1 MYRHKISLFF
11 IIYPGTVFYSP
22 GIGDVLL
29 VSAKHS
35 VRYGIL
41 IYFNINYIPTTLD
54 DFKRGV
60 FVPVNWQAA
69 GYAGYPKQPSAKHL
83 VQPGM
88 PSQFLFPEED
98 AGVFYSYS
106 FFKSFSLERK
116 RSLRF

>member
-1 MYRHKISLFF
+1 MRKNYYLMANHIS
-11 IIYPGTVFYSP
+11 
-22 GIGDVLL
+22 
-29 VSAKHS
+29 
-35 VRYGIL
+35 
-41 IYFNINYIPTTLD
+41 NTLNNL
-54 DFKRGV
+54 KRVV